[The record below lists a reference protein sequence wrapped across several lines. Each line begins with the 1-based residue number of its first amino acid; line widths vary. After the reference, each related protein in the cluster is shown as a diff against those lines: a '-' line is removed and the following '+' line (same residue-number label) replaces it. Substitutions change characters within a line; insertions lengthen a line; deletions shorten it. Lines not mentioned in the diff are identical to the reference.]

1 MQDRRRHNRFK
12 LDLQKMNGKMC
23 LADKVEI
30 IDISLGGVAIKADRR
45 LNIGN
50 EYSIK
55 LGDREKQI
63 EVRGI
68 VIRSELSGFEE
79 RGDRERVSVYS
90 AGMRFKDGSTEKIAD
105 FLGAIEHSKKENMP
119 ATPDRRCDIRFQIIT

>member
-12 LDLQKMNGKMC
+12 LDLTEMNGKMC

-30 IDISLGGVAIKADRR
+30 IDISLGGAAIKADRR

-50 EYSIK
+50 EYLIR
-55 LGDREKQI
+55 LGEQGKQI

-68 VIRSELSGFEE
+68 VVRSELSGFVV
-79 RGDRERVSVYS
+79 RGETERVSVYS
-90 AGMRFKDGSTEKIAD
+90 AGMKFKDGSAERIAD
-105 FLGAIEHSKKENMP
+105 FLGAIEGKKGNMP
-119 ATPDRRCDIRFQIIT
+119 ATPDRRRDLKFQIIT